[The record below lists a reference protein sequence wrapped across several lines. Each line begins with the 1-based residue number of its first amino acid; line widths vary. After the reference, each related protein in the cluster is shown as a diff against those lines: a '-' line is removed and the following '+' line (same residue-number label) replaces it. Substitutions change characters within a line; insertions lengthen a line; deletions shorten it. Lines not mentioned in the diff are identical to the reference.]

1 MSHDFCCT
9 SVNGQDHQSTQAMF
23 HIHPKL
29 LIGILARQEV
39 PGSHR
44 GALAFELKYYGI
56 LKHGLTWVKTYSL
69 HQFYRMRDDNLQHYI
84 CCNFDYCKYPQLI
97 LIPKVGSVND
107 LDLEIGPNPAI
118 LKTDAGGDGAPFS
131 QLFDLFDLF
140 WSIYLML
147 SPMSPY
153 NRGTFFWIEI
163 WYFFWLGGSPPSSR
177 TTSPKAECFSAPDES
192 NR

>member
-1 MSHDFCCT
+1 MMSHDFCCT

-118 LKTDAGGDGAPFS
+118 LKTDAGGMELHLASF
-131 QLFDLFDLF
+131 LIYLIYFDLY
-140 WSIYLML
+140 I
-147 SPMSPY
+147 
-153 NRGTFFWIEI
+153 
-163 WYFFWLGGSPPSSR
+163 
-177 TTSPKAECFSAPDES
+177 
-192 NR
+192 